1 MKIKL
6 TTFRLQDLSPPEPW
20 GVLGK
25 DLPAWLV
32 ASQQHPAAPGHRD
45 LQNMGRMLWDGNIS
59 FPFLPLFLPL
69 LPMSLL
75 TGEMSLLLDAQM
87 GAAGIMLQFL
97 GNVFEPMLK
106 GLLNLYFGTL
116 QHRAGVMGGSSLSI
130 PAGTA
135 ALSRAEGQTAQ
146 AFQRE
151 YLVFKLPSCHRF
163 TLSV

>member
-1 MKIKL
+1 
-6 TTFRLQDLSPPEPW
+6 
-20 GVLGK
+20 
-25 DLPAWLV
+25 
-32 ASQQHPAAPGHRD
+32 
-45 LQNMGRMLWDGNIS
+45 
-59 FPFLPLFLPL
+59 
-69 LPMSLL
+69 MSLL

-116 QHRAGVMGGSSLSI
+116 QHRAGVMGGSSLST

-151 YLVFKLPSCHRF
+151 YLVIKLPSCHHF